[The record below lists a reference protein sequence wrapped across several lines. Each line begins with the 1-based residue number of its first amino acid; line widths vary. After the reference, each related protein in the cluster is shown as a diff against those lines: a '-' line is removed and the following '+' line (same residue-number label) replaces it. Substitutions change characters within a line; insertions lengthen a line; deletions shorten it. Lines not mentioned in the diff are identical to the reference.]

1 MKWYLTR
8 FTLEPLVP
16 SAIISYQLPIMNN
29 NNRKHKYRVQNQF
42 TSKRA
47 EIQLFPMLESHGKM
61 SNSIKGHIQNQKNQ
75 NFYSLFGSNELYKIL
90 WNSIDFH
97 TL

>member
-1 MKWYLTR
+1 M
-8 FTLEPLVP
+8 P

-61 SNSIKGHIQNQKNQ
+61 SNSIKGHIQNQKIKIFTACLVQMNYTKFCGIQ
-75 NFYSLFGSNELYKIL
+75 LISILCSLVWKKYI
-90 WNSIDFH
+90 H
-97 TL
+97 